1 MTGAILTNVR
11 STHFTPFFAL
21 PADNYTAATNGLTKG
36 NIANYFTINLYNSKS
51 ADNNIIRFAAFD
63 KATVTD
69 GATTYTQGS
78 TKVTFDLYRSV
89 EIQVIGADGVVKNYV
104 KWIKHNATPI
114 TVTTDGAI
122 VTVKDLPAAYYKAV
136 PVTNDIPATTV
147 VNVSFWDETKATT
160 TALTKYNY
168 GSPDC
173 EINNKYYA
181 APTSENLVLPT
192 A

>member
-1 MTGAILTNVR
+1 MTGAILTDVR

-21 PADNYTAATNGLTKG
+21 PVSNYTATDALTKV
-36 NIANYFTINLYNSKS
+36 NITDYFTINLYNSKS

-63 KATVTD
+63 KATVID

-78 TKVTFDLYRSV
+78 TEVSFDLYRSV
-89 EIQVIGADGVVKNYV
+89 EIQVIVDNVVKNYV
-104 KWIKHNATPI
+104 KWIKHNSTPI
-114 TVTTDGAI
+114 SVTTDGAI

-136 PVTNDIPATTV
+136 PVTNNIPTSIV
-147 VNVSFWDETKATT
+147 VNVSFWDEAKATT

-173 EINNKYYA
+173 EINNKVYA

>member
-1 MTGAILTNVR
+1 LPVSNYAAAIELNK
-11 STHFTPFFAL
+11 
-21 PADNYTAATNGLTKG
+21 D

-63 KATVTD
+63 KANVID
-69 GATTYTQGS
+69 GNTTYTQGANTLS
-78 TKVTFDLYRSV
+78 FTLYRSV
-89 EIQVIGADGVVKNYV
+89 EIQVIDNNIVKNYV
-104 KWIKHNATPI
+104 KWIRHDSNNI
-114 TVTTDGAI
+114 NVTTDGAI
-122 VTVKDLPAAYYKAV
+122 VTVKDLPAAYYKV
-136 PVTNDIPATTV
+136 VPATTIDATSTV

>member
-1 MTGAILTNVR
+1 MTGAILTDVR

-21 PADNYTAATNGLTKG
+21 PVSNYTKATELTKG
-36 NIANYFTINLYNSKS
+36 NIAKYFTINLYNSKS
-51 ADNNIIRFAAFD
+51 ADNNIIRFAAFE
-63 KATVTD
+63 KANVID
-69 GATTYTQGS
+69 GATTYEQGS
-78 TKVTFDLYRSV
+78 TTVTFDLYRSV
-89 EIQVIGADGVVKNYV
+89 EIQVIVDDVVKNYV
-104 KWIKHNATPI
+104 KWVKHNSTPI
-114 TVTTDGAI
+114 TVKTDGAI
-122 VTVKDLPAAYYKAV
+122 VTVKDLPAAYYKVV
-136 PVTNDIPATTV
+136 PTGNDDIPASTV

-181 APTSENLVLPT
+181 APTSENLILPT

>member
-1 MTGAILTNVR
+1 MTGAILTDVR

-21 PADNYTAATNGLTKG
+21 PVSNYTATDALTKA
-36 NIANYFTINLYNSKS
+36 NITDYFTINLYNSKS
-51 ADNNIIRFAAFD
+51 ADNNIIRFAAFE
-63 KATVTD
+63 KANVID
-69 GATTYTQGS
+69 GATTYSQDT
-78 TKVTFDLYRSV
+78 TTDITFNLYRSV
-89 EIQVIGADGVVKNYV
+89 EIQVIVDNVVKNYV
-104 KWIKHNATPI
+104 KWIKHNSTPI
-114 TVTTDGAI
+114 TVKTDGAI
-122 VTVKDLPAAYYKAV
+122 VTVKDLPAAYYKVV
-136 PVTNDIPATTV
+136 PAGNDDIPASTV

>member
-1 MTGAILTNVR
+1 MTGAILTDVR

-21 PADNYTAATNGLTKG
+21 PVSNYKAAVELTKA
-36 NIANYFTINLYNSKS
+36 NITDYFTINLYNSKS

-63 KATVTD
+63 KATAID
-69 GATTYTQGS
+69 RATTYEQGS
-78 TKVTFDLYRSV
+78 TTVTFDLYRSV
-89 EIQVIGADGVVKNYV
+89 EIQVIVDDVVKNYV
-104 KWIKHNATPI
+104 KWIKHNSTPI
-114 TVTTDGAI
+114 SVKTDGAI
-122 VTVKDLPAAYYKAV
+122 VTVKDLPAAYYKVV
-136 PVTNDIPATTV
+136 PAITIDTTSTV

-181 APTSENLVLPT
+181 APTSENLILPT